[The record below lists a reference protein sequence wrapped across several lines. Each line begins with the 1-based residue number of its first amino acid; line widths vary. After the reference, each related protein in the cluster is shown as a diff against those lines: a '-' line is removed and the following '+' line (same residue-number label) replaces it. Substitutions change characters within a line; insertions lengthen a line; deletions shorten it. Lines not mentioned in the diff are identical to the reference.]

1 MLHLSILLHTFASV
15 NIIYNLNGLIMKKLF
30 VTICAAFA
38 MLVMVSCGGN
48 PAIKAG
54 EAFIA
59 DPTEETYKAYNDAII
74 SLRSSLSVCLPDKAI
89 NVSICPRV
97 ERYGLDNPDPNR
109 KFI

>member
-1 MLHLSILLHTFASV
+1 MLHLPILLHTFASV

-38 MLVMVSCGGN
+38 MLVMISCGSN

-59 DPTEETYKAYNDAII
+59 NPTEETFKAYNDAVKEIANDPAAAAELAEWSKEKAMEI
-74 SLRSSLSVCLPDKAI
+74 AAALRD
-89 NVSICPRV
+89 R
-97 ERYGLDNPDPNR
+97 
-109 KFI
+109 

>member
-1 MLHLSILLHTFASV
+1 MLHLSILLHTFACV
-15 NIIYNLNGLIMKKLF
+15 NIIYNLNGSIMKKLF

-59 DPTEETYKAYNDAII
+59 DPTEETYKAYTDAVKEIANDPAAVAEAAEW
-74 SLRSSLSVCLPDKAI
+74 SQEKAK
-89 NVSICPRV
+89 
-97 ERYGLDNPDPNR
+97 EFAAALQNR
-109 KFI
+109 

>member
-1 MLHLSILLHTFASV
+1 
-15 NIIYNLNGLIMKKLF
+15 MKKLF

-59 DPTEETYKAYNDAII
+59 DPTEETYKAYNDAVKEIANDPAAAAELAEWSKEKAMEI
-74 SLRSSLSVCLPDKAI
+74 AAALRD
-89 NVSICPRV
+89 R
-97 ERYGLDNPDPNR
+97 
-109 KFI
+109 